1 MNIIAYNNK
10 ETMIESGKDKI
21 NKNDFMRDLS
31 EIMENEKF
39 VSFYKKYMCDW
50 SSLKCTSIYMRLYNE
65 FQDKYKEISG
75 EKLDKHI
82 IIFLLSKIMTDS
94 DLRPFSIK
102 TVEKIQENKNIDF
115 FSEFEKFVSNLHLL
129 E

>member
-31 EIMENEKF
+31 ELMENEKF

-115 FSEFEKFVSNLHLL
+115 FSEFEKFVSNSHLL

>member
-1 MNIIAYNNK
+1 
-10 ETMIESGKDKI
+10 
-21 NKNDFMRDLS
+21 
-31 EIMENEKF
+31 MENEKF

-94 DLRPFSIK
+94 NLRPFSIK

-115 FSEFEKFVSNLHLL
+115 FSEFEKFVSNSHLL

>member
-31 EIMENEKF
+31 ELMENEKF

-94 DLRPFSIK
+94 NLRPFSIK

-115 FSEFEKFVSNLHLL
+115 FSEFEKFVSNSHLL

>member
-31 EIMENEKF
+31 ELMENEKF

-94 DLRPFSIK
+94 NLRPFSIK

-115 FSEFEKFVSNLHLL
+115 FSEFEKFVSNSHIL